1 MIVSF
6 FFLFFFLKMKFE
18 VLGLIVNWSVD
29 NSLSSFL

>member
-1 MIVSF
+1 MYLFSF
-6 FFLFFFLKMKFE
+6 FFFLKMKFE

>member
-1 MIVSF
+1 MYLF
-6 FFLFFFLKMKFE
+6 FFFFFLKMKFE